1 MKKILLSL
9 TLFLSVTYSFAQIN
23 AGKIGALTKGAKAFT
38 VSDDELK
45 TYTKE
50 AVQWMDENNP
60 VCSLNDKDKTKRA
73 YAERL
78 EKIIAPVKGY
88 DGIDINY
95 KVYWVKDINAFAT
108 YDGSVRVFAGLMDLM
123 TDDEILGVI
132 GHEIGHVKLGHTKKA
147 YKQALI
153 TSSLADYAG
162 STNGV
167 AKTLS
172 QSELGD
178 IATSLTSAQFSQS
191 HESASDDYAYKFM
204 VAKGKDP
211 AALASA
217 FKKLGELS
225 GGKATT
231 AEKLM
236 SSHPDSAKR
245 AKKVEEKIA
254 KDAKSK
260 K

>member
-9 TLFLSVTYSFAQIN
+9 TLCLGVTYSFAQIN
-23 AGKIGALTKGAKAFT
+23 KGKIGALVKGAKAFT

-50 AVQWMDENNP
+50 SVDWMDANNP
-60 VCSLNDKDKTKRA
+60 VCQLNDKDKTKRA

-88 DGIDINY
+88 DGLDINY
-95 KVYWVKDINAFAT
+95 KVYWVSDINAFAT

-162 STNGV
+162 STNGSL
-167 AKTLS
+167 ATLS
-172 QSELGD
+172 NSQVGE
-178 IATSLTSAQFSQS
+178 IATQLTSAQFSQGQ
-191 HESASDDYAYKFM
+191 ESGSDDYAYKFM
-204 VAKGKDP
+204 VDLGKDP

-217 FKKLGELS
+217 FKKLGSLS
-225 GGKATT
+225 DGKAST
-231 AEKLM
+231 AQKLM

-254 KDAKSK
+254 KDAKK

>member
-1 MKKILLSL
+1 MRKIILGIALCFGL
-9 TLFLSVTYSFAQIN
+9 TTVQAQIN
-23 AGKIGALTKGAKAFT
+23 AGKIGAAVKGAQAFT

-50 AVQWMDENNP
+50 SVDWMDANNP
-60 VCSLNDKDKTKRA
+60 VCTLDDKDKTKRA

-78 EKIIAPVKGY
+78 EKIIALVKGY
-88 DGIDINY
+88 DGLDINY
-95 KVYWVKDINAFAT
+95 KVYWVSDINAFAT

-153 TSSLADYAG
+153 TSALADYAG
-162 STNGV
+162 STNGSM
-167 AKTLS
+167 ATLS
-172 QSELGD
+172 NSQVGE
-178 IATSLTSAQFSQS
+178 IATQLTSAQFSQNQ
-191 HESASDDYAYKFM
+191 ESGSDDYAYKFM
-204 VAKGKDP
+204 VALGKDP

-217 FKKLGELS
+217 FKKLGSLS
-225 GGKATT
+225 DTKATT
-231 AEKLM
+231 AQKLM

-245 AKKVEEKIA
+245 AKKVEDKIA
-254 KDAKSK
+254 KDAKK

>member
-1 MKKILLSL
+1 MRKIILGIALCFGL
-9 TLFLSVTYSFAQIN
+9 TTVQAQIN
-23 AGKIGALTKGAKAFT
+23 AGKIEAAVKGAKAFT

-50 AVQWMDENNP
+50 SVDWMDANNP
-60 VCSLNDKDKTKRA
+60 VCTLDDKDKTKRA

-88 DGIDINY
+88 DGLDINY
-95 KVYWVKDINAFAT
+95 KVYWVSDINAFAT

-153 TSSLADYAG
+153 TSALADYAG
-162 STNGV
+162 STNGSM
-167 AKTLS
+167 ATLS
-172 QSELGD
+172 NSQVGE
-178 IATSLTSAQFSQS
+178 IATQLTSAQFSQS
-191 HESASDDYAYKFM
+191 QESGSDDYAYKFM
-204 VAKGKDP
+204 VALGKDP

-217 FKKLGELS
+217 FKKLGSLS
-225 GGKATT
+225 DTKATT
-231 AEKLM
+231 AQKLM

-245 AKKVEEKIA
+245 AKKVEDKIA
-254 KDAKSK
+254 KDAKK

>member
-9 TLFLSVTYSFAQIN
+9 TLCLGVTYSFAQIN
-23 AGKIGALTKGAKAFT
+23 SGKIGAIAKGAKAFT

-45 TYTKE
+45 SYTKE
-50 AVQWMDENNP
+50 AVIWMDENNP
-60 VCSLNDKDKTKRA
+60 VCQLNDKDKTKRA

-78 EKIIAPVKGY
+78 EKIVAPIKGY
-88 DGIDINY
+88 DGLNINY
-95 KVYWVKDINAFAT
+95 KVYWVSDINAFAT

-153 TSSLADYAG
+153 TSALADYAG
-162 STNGV
+162 STNGSL
-167 AKTLS
+167 ASLS
-172 QSELGD
+172 NSQVGE
-178 IATSLTSAQFSQS
+178 IATQLTSAQFSQGQ
-191 HESASDDYAYKFM
+191 ESGSDDYAYKFM
-204 VAKGKDP
+204 VNLGKDP

-217 FKKLGELS
+217 FTKLGNLS
-225 GGKATT
+225 SEKAST
-231 AEKLM
+231 AQKLM

-254 KDAKSK
+254 KDAKK